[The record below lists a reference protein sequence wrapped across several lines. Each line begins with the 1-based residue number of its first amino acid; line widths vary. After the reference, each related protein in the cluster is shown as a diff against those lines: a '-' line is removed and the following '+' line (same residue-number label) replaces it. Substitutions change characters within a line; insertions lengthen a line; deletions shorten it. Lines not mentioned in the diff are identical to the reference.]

1 MGAACASDY
10 MFKEWR
16 ATAVGEGETAER
28 EVTVPGKPGEFA
40 DADGVTYVTAFDD
53 PREASDDVAV
63 LSLRGLYAHAEVDV
77 TGERLDGQGLIEHD
91 AYFEPLRVP
100 FRPFEDNELSITCRS
115 PQDRFGGLHDTD
127 AVPDTSGVPGV
138 WWDATLEGRT
148 LPYIDS
154 MRVRPEVTD
163 DGAVLH
169 VRTTVVTDEQ
179 MDERVTYSL
188 KPAGDL
194 STRGMMDRGAI
205 DASGPGKTTAEHTIE
220 IRDPALW
227 WPRGLG
233 DQNRYTLRAKLGDS
247 ERTVTTGIA
256 DVEREGDRFVVNGEP
271 VPIRGVGLDTAEPAD
286 IQRAVETNANLV
298 RARGHVLPPAVY
310 EAANEAGMLVWQD
323 LPLTGPGEFDTD
335 RGADLARRLA
345 DTYGHHP
352 SLAAFSVHDEPTA
365 AFADGLG
372 SGLLDSLRL
381 RWRAWRADYD
391 RESADEVAKAIPD
404 TWPVFPVVGGPGI
417 DHDAAAYYPGWDYG
431 EAADIDSLLARYPT
445 EILGAFGAGSVG
457 KEVETTAN
465 FDADTHA
472 AHLAGGVEAS
482 QSYQREVLETVA
494 ETARRDGVGAVAAT
508 LRDTDSA
515 GKGVYAVD
523 GTPKTAQEALASVFE
538 PVQVF
543 LDGDEAVVVNGTA
556 SPAAVTLSWEAGEE
570 TGEEE
575 LTVGEAGRSHTPLDL
590 PDEASEV
597 VLTLAVRGSTIRNRY
612 DR

>member
-1 MGAACASDY
+1 
-10 MFKEWR
+10 MFEEWR
-16 ATAVGEGETAER
+16 AAAVGGADTADQP
-28 EVTVPGKPGEFA
+28 VPVPGRPAAFAGE
-40 DADGVTYVTAFDD
+40 DGVRYVTAFAD
-53 PREASDDVAV
+53 PREGDDEVAV
-63 LSLRGLYAHAEVDV
+63 VVLRGLYARAEVDV
-77 TGERLDGQGLIEHD
+77 TGDRLDGEGAVEHD
-91 AYFEPLRVP
+91 TYFEPLRIPV
-100 FRPFEDNELSITCRS
+100 RPFAENELSVTCHAPR
-115 PQDRFGGLHDTD
+115 DRFGGLHDTD
-127 AVPDTSGVPGV
+127 RVSDSDSVPGI
-138 WWDATLEGRT
+138 WWGASLET
-148 LPYIDS
+148 HPLPYID
-154 MRVRPEVTD
+154 RLQITPELTG

-169 VRTTVVTDEQ
+169 VRASVVTGGPIE
-179 MDERVTYSL
+179 ERITYSL
-188 KPAGDL
+188 KPEGETKA
-194 STRGMMDRGAI
+194 SGMMSRGVVET
-205 DASGPGKTTAEHTIE
+205 SGAGRTTADHEIE
-220 IRDPALW
+220 LRDPSLW
-227 WPRGLG
+227 WPRDLG